1 MEDEGGIDTKVVTV
15 PIEKIDPRF
24 KEIQDVSDLGEH
36 TKKEIM
42 EFFEVYKRLEP
53 GKWVKLN
60 GFKGKE
66 VGEKMVIEATKRE
79 KEAEEE

>member
-1 MEDEGGIDTKVVTV
+1 
-15 PIEKIDPRF
+15 
-24 KEIQDVSDLGEH
+24 
-36 TKKEIM
+36 
-42 EFFEVYKRLEP
+42 LEP

-79 KEAEEE
+79 KETEEE

>member
-1 MEDEGGIDTKVVTV
+1 M
-15 PIEKIDPRF
+15 
-24 KEIQDVSDLGEH
+24 GEH

-79 KEAEEE
+79 KETEEE